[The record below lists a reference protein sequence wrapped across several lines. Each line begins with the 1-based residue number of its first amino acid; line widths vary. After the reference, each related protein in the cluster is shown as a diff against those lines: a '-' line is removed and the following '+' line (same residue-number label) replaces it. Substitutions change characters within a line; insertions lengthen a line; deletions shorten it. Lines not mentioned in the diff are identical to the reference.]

1 MFASND
7 SLVLEINAPT
17 SLKQV
22 SDPTTCFIDLET
34 SKVWTSKII
43 TSSNIPYIVYKD
55 CKYTHP
61 LLEFVIIDDRA
72 CN

>member
-7 SLVLEINAPT
+7 SLVLEINTPI

-43 TSSNIPYIVYKD
+43 TSSNISYIVYKD

-61 LLEFVIIDDRA
+61 LLEFVIIDDQA